1 MAEQRQIIAPRD
13 IALACALLTR
23 LPVPVDGDF
32 AARRGAGAAW
42 AYPLAGLLVALIAG
56 GIGWAALWLGLSPG
70 LAAGLVLTGQVVMTG
85 AMHEDGLADSADG
98 LWGGWTRERRL
109 EIMKDSRIGSYGVL
123 AMVLALGL
131 RWNALIALGA
141 GFLPAL
147 LVAALLS
154 RAVIVVEMAALP
166 NARDGGMSRSIGR
179 PRAVTVGLAVLLAA
193 GLSLAMIGWT
203 ALLLLA
209 IAGLVAFGC
218 AMIARVKIGGQT
230 GDILGA
236 TQQVSEIAIL
246 AAATVLLP

>member
-1 MAEQRQIIAPRD
+1 MAEQRQMIAPRD
-13 IALACALLTR
+13 ILLACALLTR
-23 LPVPVDGDF
+23 LPVPVDPEF
-32 AARRGAGAAW
+32 ASKRGAGAAW

-56 GIGWAALWLGLSPG
+56 GFGWVTLQIGLSPG

-131 RWNALIALGA
+131 RWQALTALGA
-141 GFLPAL
+141 AFLPAL

-154 RAVIVVEMAALP
+154 RAVIVIVMAALP
-166 NARDGGMSRSIGR
+166 SARADGLSRGIGR
-179 PRAVTVGLAVLLAA
+179 PSAVTAGLGLAVATA
-193 GLSLAMIGWT
+193 LSLALTGWL
-203 ALLLLA
+203 ALILLA
-209 IAGLVAFGC
+209 IAGLAAWAC
-218 AMIARVKIGGQT
+218 AIIARVKIGGQT

-246 AAATVLLP
+246 AAASVLLL